1 MQIDSLGNSLH
12 EMSKTIF
19 GKTNKKNINLSCAE
33 LAKRVVKVNLGL
45 VLLLPTSMTQ

>member
-19 GKTNKKNINLSCAE
+19 GKTNKKKYQFVMCRISKE
-33 LAKRVVKVNLGL
+33 SGKG
-45 VLLLPTSMTQ
+45 